1 MGQVSVFSLWLV
13 INQRQ
18 SLVAYPCLEIL
29 EIELKFKLFFFF
41 VFSLLIRMRIKSLT
55 AEGGM
60 LIAQLSIMFW
70 VKFSKGRQ
78 WE

>member
-41 VFSLLIRMRIKSLT
+41 CIFTTDMDENKISHS
-55 AEGGM
+55 
-60 LIAQLSIMFW
+60 
-70 VKFSKGRQ
+70 
-78 WE
+78 

>member
-18 SLVAYPCLEIL
+18 SLVAYLCLEIL

-41 VFSLLIRMRIKSLT
+41 FCIFTTDMNENKISHS
-55 AEGGM
+55 
-60 LIAQLSIMFW
+60 
-70 VKFSKGRQ
+70 
-78 WE
+78 